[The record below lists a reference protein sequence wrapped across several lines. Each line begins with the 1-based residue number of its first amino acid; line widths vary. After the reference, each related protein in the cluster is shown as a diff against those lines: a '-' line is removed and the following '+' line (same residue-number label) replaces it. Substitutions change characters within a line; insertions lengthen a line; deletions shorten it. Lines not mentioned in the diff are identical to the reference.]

1 MNNMKTGKKEKYERI
16 NAINKW
22 IIILV
27 FLPISFLVIYP
38 LLQRYFVKGVMLGA
52 VKG

>member
-1 MNNMKTGKKEKYERI
+1 MVTDDKAAASIQIRYVTI
-16 NAINKW
+16 VVAT
-22 IIILV
+22 
-27 FLPISFLVIYP
+27 LPILVIYP